1 MGTFGEEI
9 MNIAKTDQFFGCI
22 PRLFLLDK
30 KGKPYQYIAI
40 SSDITEQKQA
50 QKS

>member
-1 MGTFGEEI
+1 
-9 MNIAKTDQFFGCI
+9 MNIAKDRSIFWVYSTI
-22 PRLFLLDK
+22 VPFLDE